1 MQNVLLPANTQ
12 LPAVIQT
19 QRGLAGIALDENAV
33 KGGAIGAVHET
44 LIQELRQPAL
54 SWYLAGI
61 SNRQTRR
68 AVGAIRRSAKAHRA
82 AYRGALAAVRKPAA
96 SFSILPITIKGAQA
110 VKQRA
115 AGVYSTLKSKFTA
128 FRRQQG

>member
-1 MQNVLLPANTQ
+1 MQNVLIPANTQ

-19 QRGLAGIALDENAV
+19 QRGPAAIALDENAV

-44 LIQELRQPAL
+44 LIQELRQPVL

-82 AYRGALAAVRKPAA
+82 AYRGALAAGRKPAA
-96 SFSILPITIKGAQA
+96 SLTACAPLIVMGKTLKD
-110 VKQRA
+110 A
-115 AGVYSTLKSKFTA
+115 AGFRTA
-128 FRRQQG
+128 ARAPRYAAR